1 MTSPAPGPQ
10 PEVTRPGSGG
20 AGILIVE
27 DEPELVRALRINLR
41 ARQYDV
47 RCASTGREALTVA
60 ADHPPDA
67 IILDL
72 GLPDI
77 DGTEVIVELRRWYH
91 APIIVLSGR
100 TSPGDKIGAL
110 DVGADDYVT
119 KPFAMAELLARLR
132 AVLRRDDGEGGGTG
146 PGRVRQATIG
156 RWLVDLAAHQVRRA
170 DTDDARDTLRL
181 TPTEWRILEIL
192 LRRPGQ
198 LVGSAQLLTM
208 VWGPGFG
215 QRTNYLRFHMARL
228 RRKLEDNPAR
238 PRHLLTEPGMGYRYQ
253 PLGGLHQ
260 ERVQLAALGGS
271 GSAERLGCRDSRIWY
286 PVTNTVKMTTPET
299 ASAAAPAAALPA
311 DQAAAH
317 RAAASKAADAVTHT
331 PDLTP
336 STGRTGRTAAGPAEM
351 SAVITASSAWVLD
364 ASA

>member
-1 MTSPAPGPQ
+1 MATPTSEPRPDPPRPGP
-10 PEVTRPGSGG
+10 GG

-47 RCASTGREALTVA
+47 LTAGTGREALTMA
-60 ADHPPDA
+60 ASHPPDA

-77 DGTEVIVELRRWYH
+77 DGTEVIVALREWYH

-132 AVLRRDDGEGGGTG
+132 AALRRDDGESGGA
-146 PGRVRQATIG
+146 GRVREATIG

-170 DTDDARDTLRL
+170 GTDDARDTLRL
-181 TPTEWRILEIL
+181 TPTEWRILEVL
-192 LRRPGQ
+192 LQRPGQ
-198 LVGSAQLLTM
+198 LVGSAQLLTA
-208 VWGPGFG
+208 VWGPGFQ

-228 RRKLEDNPAR
+228 RRKLEEIPAR

-253 PLGGLHQ
+253 P
-260 ERVQLAALGGS
+260 
-271 GSAERLGCRDSRIWY
+271 
-286 PVTNTVKMTTPET
+286 
-299 ASAAAPAAALPA
+299 
-311 DQAAAH
+311 
-317 RAAASKAADAVTHT
+317 
-331 PDLTP
+331 
-336 STGRTGRTAAGPAEM
+336 
-351 SAVITASSAWVLD
+351 
-364 ASA
+364 

>member
-1 MTSPAPGPQ
+1 MAELASEPRPGDPRPGPEGLLH
-10 PEVTRPGSGG
+10 PN
-20 AGILIVE
+20 GILIVE
-27 DEPELVRALRINLR
+27 DEADLVRALRINLR
-41 ARQYDV
+41 ARQYEV
-47 RCASTGREALTVA
+47 LTAGTGREALALA
-60 ADHPPDA
+60 ASHPPDA

-132 AVLRRDDGEGGGTG
+132 AVLRRDEREASQSQ
-146 PGRVRQATIG
+146 PRQAVVG
-156 RWLVDLAAHQVRRA
+156 QWLVDLTAHQVSRVGA
-170 DTDDARDTLRL
+170 GAGAASGAAGPGDGSAPGSGEGDTLRL

-198 LVGSAQLLTM
+198 LVGSAQILTG
-208 VWGPGFG
+208 VWGPGYQ

-238 PRHLLTEPGMGYRYQ
+238 PRHLRTEPGMGYRYQ
-253 PLGGLHQ
+253 P
-260 ERVQLAALGGS
+260 
-271 GSAERLGCRDSRIWY
+271 
-286 PVTNTVKMTTPET
+286 
-299 ASAAAPAAALPA
+299 
-311 DQAAAH
+311 
-317 RAAASKAADAVTHT
+317 
-331 PDLTP
+331 
-336 STGRTGRTAAGPAEM
+336 
-351 SAVITASSAWVLD
+351 
-364 ASA
+364 

>member
-1 MTSPAPGPQ
+1 MTSPAPEPR
-10 PEVTRPGSGG
+10 PEVPRPGPGG

-47 RCASTGREALTVA
+47 RCASTGREALTAA

-146 PGRVRQATIG
+146 LGRVRQVTIG
-156 RWLVDLAAHQVRRA
+156 QWLVDLAAHQVLRA
-170 DTDDARDTLRL
+170 GTDDARDTLRL
-181 TPTEWRILEIL
+181 TPTEWRILENL

-198 LVGSAQLLTM
+198 LVGSAQLLTA
-208 VWGPGFG
+208 VWGPGFS

-253 PLGGLHQ
+253 P
-260 ERVQLAALGGS
+260 
-271 GSAERLGCRDSRIWY
+271 
-286 PVTNTVKMTTPET
+286 
-299 ASAAAPAAALPA
+299 
-311 DQAAAH
+311 
-317 RAAASKAADAVTHT
+317 
-331 PDLTP
+331 
-336 STGRTGRTAAGPAEM
+336 
-351 SAVITASSAWVLD
+351 
-364 ASA
+364 